1 MDWRAPGPPPLSRV
15 ALGPVERRRP
25 ARLPRRRTWADLL
38 SSLRRRSAT
47 VRRPRDGRS
56 TAGGLSEMRI
66 LWVKVG
72 GLWPLNTGGR
82 LRTFHMISEL
92 ARRHR
97 VTLLTTH
104 RPGENPHEL
113 AARLSRCERVVSF
126 PHDAAKYDSTRFALA
141 LLRSWLSPLPVDL
154 WK

>member
-25 ARLPRRRTWADLL
+25 ARLPQRRTWADLL

-82 LRTFHMISEL
+82 LRSFHTLREL
-92 ARRHR
+92 SRRHR
-97 VTLLTTH
+97 VVVLTTH
-104 RPGENPHEL
+104 GPDEGPREL
-113 AARLSRCERVVSF
+113 AERLRYCERVASF
-126 PHDAAKYDSTRFALA
+126 PHRAPKRNSLGLAVALA
-141 LLRSWLSPLPVDL
+141 GSW
-154 WK
+154 